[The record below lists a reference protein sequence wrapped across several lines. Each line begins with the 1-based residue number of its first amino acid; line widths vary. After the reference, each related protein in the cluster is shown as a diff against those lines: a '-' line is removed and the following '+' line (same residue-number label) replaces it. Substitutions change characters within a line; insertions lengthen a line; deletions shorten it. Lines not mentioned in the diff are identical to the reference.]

1 MANSAVT
8 VRFSRIR
15 AGSQD
20 LAIEH
25 AWLGARRPATPTI
38 VFLHEGLGSRAMWKD
53 YPARLCAALGWR
65 GLVFSRPGYGRSLPR
80 AAGEIWP
87 VDYKQRQAREVL
99 PAFLSALSVER
110 PWLFGHSD
118 GASIALLYAAA
129 FPDRVRGVIALA
141 PHLFVEDL
149 TVASIALAKENYAA
163 SDMPE
168 RLGRYHDDPDAV
180 FRRWNDIWLDPRF
193 RAWNVEAE
201 MRALRCP
208 VLAVQ
213 GEDDEYGT
221 MAQIERLAA
230 IAPQVS
236 LVRLPE
242 CRHSA
247 HRDQPD
253 LLTAA
258 VVDFV
263 RRVEHRPGGI
273 AAAGGRARGA

>member
-1 MANSAVT
+1 MT
-8 VRFSRIR
+8 GEFLRIH
-15 AGSQD
+15 ADGQNLD
-20 LAIEH
+20 IEY
-25 AWLGARRPATPTI
+25 AWLGADRPSTPTI

-53 YPARLCAALGWR
+53 YPAQLCDALGWR

-80 AAGEIWP
+80 AAGETWP
-87 VDYKQRQAREVL
+87 VDYKQRQAYQVL
-99 PAFLSALSVER
+99 PAFLSALAVER

-118 GASIALLYAAA
+118 GASISLLYAAA
-129 FPDRVRGVIALA
+129 FPERVRGVIALA

-149 TVASIALAKENYAA
+149 AVRSIALVKETYAT

-201 MRALRCP
+201 MRAIRCP

-221 MAQIERLAA
+221 MTQIERLAA
-230 IAPQVS
+230 LAPRVS
-236 LVRLPE
+236 LARLPD

-247 HRDQPD
+247 HRDQPE
-253 LLTAA
+253 LLTEA
-258 VVDFV
+258 VVGFV
-263 RRVEHRPGGI
+263 RRCGE
-273 AAAGGRARGA
+273 

>member
-1 MANSAVT
+1 MT
-8 VRFSRIR
+8 VRSLHVR
-15 AGSQD
+15 AGGRD
-20 LAIEH
+20 LDIEY
-25 AWLGARRPATPTI
+25 AWVGADAPSDPTL

-53 YPARLCAALGWR
+53 YPAQLCAALGWR

-80 AAGEIWP
+80 AAGERWP
-87 VDYKQRQAREVL
+87 VDYKQRQAWEIL
-99 PAFLSALSVER
+99 PAILLALSVAR

-129 FPDRVRGVIALA
+129 FPDRVGGVVALA
-141 PHLFVEDL
+141 PHLFVEDV
-149 TVASIALAKENYAA
+149 TVRSIREVKETYE
-163 SDMPE
+163 SGDMRE

-201 MRALRCP
+201 MRTLRCP

-221 MAQIERLAA
+221 MAQIERLAE

-236 LVRLPE
+236 LVKLPA

-247 HRDQPD
+247 HRDQPEM
-253 LLTAA
+253 LTAA
-258 VVDFV
+258 VVDFLK
-263 RRVEHRPGGI
+263 
-273 AAAGGRARGA
+273 A

>member
-1 MANSAVT
+1 MT
-8 VRFSRIR
+8 IEHLRIR
-15 AGSQD
+15 PGDQD
-20 LAIEH
+20 LDIEYV
-25 AWLGARRPATPTI
+25 WLGADRQSAPTI

-53 YPARLCAALGWR
+53 YPAQLCDALGWR
-65 GLVFSRPGYGRSLPR
+65 GLVFSRPGYGRSLPG

-87 VDYKQRQAREVL
+87 VDYKQRQAYEVL
-99 PAFLSALSVER
+99 PAFLSALPVER

-118 GASIALLYAAA
+118 GASISLLYAAA
-129 FPDRVRGVIALA
+129 FPQRVSAVVALA

-149 TVASIALAKENYAA
+149 TVRSIALAKETYAT

-201 MRALRCP
+201 MRAIRCP

-221 MAQIERLAA
+221 MTQIERLAEL
-230 IAPQVS
+230 APQVS
-236 LVRLPE
+236 LVRLPD

-247 HRDQPD
+247 HRDQPE

-258 VVDFV
+258 VLDFV
-263 RRVEHRPGGI
+263 RRVRPGLREG
-273 AAAGGRARGA
+273 AAPGTSAGSTE